1 MTSPWLW
8 YLSRAAGVVSLIL
21 VTLIVLL
28 GMLTSARPR
37 PHSAATAVAMG
48 LHRTL
53 ALGMVVFLAVH
64 ILTALVDTYVHLG
77 WWSVLVPFAA
87 GYRRE
92 WVALGT
98 IAFDI
103 LLTLNLTSLLRHR
116 LPVRVWRAVHYLAYA
131 MGPIAIVHALTTGA
145 PDSPVLLG
153 VAVACGAAMAL
164 VAAWRWLSRNPDT
177 RRRAEIA
184 AQEWT

>member
-8 YLSRAAGVVSLIL
+8 YLSRSAGVVALIL
-21 VTLIVLL
+21 LTLVVLL
-28 GMLTSARPR
+28 GMLTTARPR

-48 LHRTL
+48 VHRTL
-53 ALGMVVFLAVH
+53 ALGTVVFLAVH

-77 WWSVLVPFAA
+77 WSSAIVPFTS

-92 WVALGT
+92 WVALGA

-103 LLTLNLTSLLRHR
+103 FLTLNLTSLLRHR
-116 LPVRVWRAVHYLAYA
+116 LPVRAWRVVHYLSYA
-131 MGPIAIVHALTTGA
+131 MAPVAIVHALTTAA
-145 PDSPVLLG
+145 PDNPVLLG
-153 VAVACGAAMAL
+153 VAAACSAAMVA
-164 VAAWRWLSRNPDT
+164 VAAWRWLGRNPDT

-184 AQEWT
+184 AQEWS